1 MNLHTYDNRARMFL
15 HEMSHL
21 DYFVNALN
29 TVPPIT
35 NTKLSLNYN
44 SKAETNTAYGPLR
57 AKIFRN

>member
-35 NTKLSLNYN
+35 NTKLS
-44 SKAETNTAYGPLR
+44 
-57 AKIFRN
+57 